1 MLFMIQGILKA
12 GSEEQLLALHDEFNE
27 HLAQPFRT
35 LAAAG
40 VLRDPEGKRRGY
52 MGFIEGDSFED
63 AERWLRESPFYQ
75 DGLYERV
82 DVFEYNVEVGSV
94 G

>member
-12 GSEEQLLALHDEFNE
+12 GSEEQLLALHNEFNE
-27 HLAQPFRT
+27 HLSQPFRT

-52 MGFIEGDSFED
+52 LGFLEADNFAD
-63 AERWLRESPFYQ
+63 AERWLHESPFYQ
-75 DGLYERV
+75 EGLYERV
-82 DVFEYNVEVGSV
+82 DVFEFNVEVGTI

>member
-1 MLFMIQGILKA
+1 MLFMIQGILKP
-12 GSEEQLLALHDEFNE
+12 GSEEQLLALHNEFNE
-27 HLAQPFRT
+27 HLAQPFPN

-40 VLRDPEGKRRGY
+40 VLRDRDGKRRGY
-52 MGFIEGDSFED
+52 LGFIEGGSFAD
-63 AERWLRESPFYQ
+63 AERYLHDSPFFQ

-82 DVFEYNVEVGSV
+82 DIFEYNVEVGTV